1 MHNLQVAAHKALPI
15 HKQWCGSR
23 WRFRS
28 NPVSDAFPALTSVQ
42 RTAEIGLAAIDL
54 DAGVADFRGGLG
66 KEEGAA
72 AEKRENGEGKEGA
85 EERRMH
91 LVH

>member
-1 MHNLQVAAHKALPI
+1 MPRQAPRWNDAAAINRVK
-15 HKQWCGSR
+15 
-23 WRFRS
+23 
-28 NPVSDAFPALTSVQ
+28 VAFPMLASVQ
-42 RTAEIGLAAIDL
+42 RTAEVGLAAVDL

-85 EERRMH
+85 EERRLH